1 MIFEKCFQK
10 MDELLANYIEIL
22 LLNEVQEET
31 ERFFEEMERKNLVY
45 SAISFEELKKA
56 VESEK
61 NISEIEKNIFRG
73 DLCGD
78 LVTLSQE
85 YHEE

>member
-1 MIFEKCFQK
+1 MFEAGFQK
-10 MDELLANYIEIL
+10 MEELLANYIEIL

-31 ERFFEEMERKNLVY
+31 ERFFEEMERAQK
-45 SAISFEELKKA
+45 SHSTIDFEELKKA

-61 NISEIEKNIFRG
+61 NISEFEKNIFRG

-78 LVTLSQE
+78 LMTLSQE
-85 YHEE
+85 YQGE